1 MNSLEHLKNSEK
13 LLSDKM
19 NKVDHEIKEAWKKYH
34 KNRTRY
40 HKFLIRKDPSALI
53 SPFKAHHYAKRVL
66 NNTLENKIAEKAR
79 IQHDLDE
86 LRYLLKR
93 NNEEGIELPEEEN

>member
-34 KNRTRY
+34 K
-40 HKFLIRKDPSALI
+40 K
-53 SPFKAHHYAKRVL
+53 
-66 NNTLENKIAEKAR
+66 
-79 IQHDLDE
+79 
-86 LRYLLKR
+86 
-93 NNEEGIELPEEEN
+93 